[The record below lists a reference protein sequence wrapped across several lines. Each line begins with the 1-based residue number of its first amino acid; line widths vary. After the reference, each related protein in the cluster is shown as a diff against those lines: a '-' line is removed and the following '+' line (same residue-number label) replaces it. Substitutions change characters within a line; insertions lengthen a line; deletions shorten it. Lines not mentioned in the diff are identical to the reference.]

1 MIEQD
6 MESFDESSDLTITSK
21 SVKTVLNDIERGKAV
36 VLINQFF
43 MWKLLAYRKIT
54 TLKSYSIID
63 LKELI

>member
-43 MWKLLAYRKIT
+43 M
-54 TLKSYSIID
+54 
-63 LKELI
+63 